1 MTQIMLSHDGIE
13 TLKDIINQEGI
24 TVSKYKV
31 GGFIWMTGEQI
42 EKMIEF
48 SRQFDNKTAFVITET
63 TNGIGPVIRME
74 AKKTLDL
81 TDYSQW

>member
-1 MTQIMLSHDGIE
+1 MTQIMLSHDGIK
-13 TLKDIINQEGI
+13 TIKDIINQEEI
-24 TVSKYKV
+24 KISKYYV
-31 GGFIWMTGEQI
+31 GGFIQMTREQI

-63 TNGIGPVIRME
+63 TNGIGPIIRME